1 MEWDLEWVGV
11 AEDPEVL
18 DLSRLYPTGL
28 NGSAASASNVDLV
41 EDCPTDFH
49 SCSASAAV
57 WNLKH

>member
-1 MEWDLEWVGV
+1 M

-18 DLSRLYPTGL
+18 DLSRPRPIGL
-28 NGSAASASNVDLV
+28 NDSVASASNVGLV

-49 SCSASAAV
+49 SCSTSATV